1 MKPEPVQKS
10 KVQFASTVHLPKSGG
25 ADPKRRSLTLRRIV
39 GRTRGVS
46 QGPITRLFNPNDLG
60 ELIKPFVLL
69 DYFDV
74 VPERARRFGIHP
86 HSGIATFTLLL
97 SGNLAYEDTTGKSGQ
112 LTAGSLEWMRASAG
126 VWHDGYPIDRE
137 RVQGLQLWVALP
149 PELEE
154 APPESQYIT
163 PQEVQEQGPARIALG
178 RHGNARSQIR
188 APNSINY
195 LHVRLKEG
203 ERWLYEP
210 PAGHEVAWMFPF
222 AGRLELPDA
231 IPAGELVVFEES
243 NAPLEFLAAGDT
255 EFVLGSAVKHPHDL
269 VLGYYCV
276 HTSAEALSRSAK
288 EIQRIGERLR
298 TEEKIDGAGLQRVLE
313 RIRVGNW

>member
-1 MKPEPVQKS
+1 MKPEPVQKYE
-10 KVQFASTVHLPKSGG
+10 VQFASAVHLPMSGG
-25 ADPKRRSLTLRRIV
+25 ADPKRGPLALRPIV
-39 GRTRGVS
+39 RRTRGVS
-46 QGPITRLFNPNDLG
+46 QGPMTRLFNPNDIG

-74 VPERARRFGIHP
+74 NPDRARRFGMHP
-86 HSGIATFTLLL
+86 HSGIATFTLLF
-97 SGNLAYEDTTGKSGQ
+97 SGNIAYEDTTGKSGQ
-112 LTAGSLEWMRASAG
+112 LNAGSLEWMRAGAG

-137 RVQGLQLWVALP
+137 RVHGLQLWVALP

-154 APPESQYIT
+154 APPESQYVT

-178 RHGNARSQIR
+178 RHGNARSPIR

-276 HTSAEALSRSAK
+276 HTSAKALSRSAK

-298 TEEKIDGAGLQRVLE
+298 TAEKIDGAGLQRALD
-313 RIRVGNW
+313 RIHVGNW

>member
-1 MKPEPVQKS
+1 MKPESVRKSEVQL
-10 KVQFASTVHLPKSGG
+10 ASAVLVPTSGG
-25 ADPKRRSLTLRRIV
+25 ADPERRSLALRPIV
-39 GRTRGVS
+39 RRTRGVS
-46 QGPITRLFNPNDLG
+46 QGPIRRLFNPNDLG
-60 ELIKPFVLL
+60 DLIKPFVLL
-69 DYFDV
+69 DYFDIIPDGV
-74 VPERARRFGIHP
+74 TRFGIHP
-86 HSGIATFTLLL
+86 HSGIATLTLLF

-112 LTAGSLEWMRASAG
+112 LNAGSLEWMRASAG
-126 VWHDGYPIDRE
+126 VWHEGRPVDRE
-137 RVQGLQLWVALP
+137 RVHGLQLWVALP
-149 PELEE
+149 PKLEE
-154 APPESQYIT
+154 TPPESQHVT
-163 PQEVQEQGPARIALG
+163 AQEVQGEGPARIALG
-178 RHGNARSQIR
+178 RYGNARSPIQ
-188 APNSINY
+188 APNSVNF
-195 LHVRLKEG
+195 LHVRLKDG

-210 PAGHEVAWMFPF
+210 PAGHVVAWMFPF

-243 NAPLEFLAAGDT
+243 NAPLEFVAAGDT
-255 EFVLGSAVKHPHDL
+255 EFVLGTAVKHPHDL